1 MTIALKRNLHG
12 QTRSTPPTI
21 SLISQ
26 RFDVEWQINTGKQ
39 AVLLRVITLHF
50 DSDQL
55 GSFVRFR
62 LLQISGGGP
71 IHSFCTLGLPG
82 YAPIIS
88 QSGHY
93 LGLSMG
99 SGFDSSLSN
108 LLLPE
113 N

>member
-39 AVLLRVITLHF
+39 AFLLRVITLHI

-55 GSFVRFR
+55 ALFIRFR
-62 LLQISGGGP
+62 LLQISRG
-71 IHSFCTLGLPG
+71 
-82 YAPIIS
+82 
-88 QSGHY
+88 
-93 LGLSMG
+93 
-99 SGFDSSLSN
+99 DSVD
-108 LLLPE
+108 
-113 N
+113 